1 MKKRVFTSVL
11 LMTISTITHARLS
24 AFDATTA
31 FEKQA
36 RGFKVSKLTTEIK
49 EGSNQAMSIEAV
61 MGRDNADFKLHINGI
76 LLLPIEGDSERTHP
90 EIRIGAYGLALNPEK
105 SLDLFNQLSVD
116 YTPKK
121 IAEGIKMVD
130 STLSCSAPESCSLID
145 DVGGFDLF
153 SGNRANGQGEL
164 FRTGIYSHFKLHTI
178 PFKGSVM
185 NSGQLSQ
192 AFIEI
197 LKEQILEISPDTIS
211 YYQLSNSSAT
221 NSKTYEEHKVL
232 AQLDMQKDF
241 GKSILERQL
250 LLSLLHNKETIFEE
264 KIKRGS
270 RSSCTYFCGTSGR
283 FVQISVTADTKF

>member
-11 LMTISTITHARLS
+11 LMAISTITQARLS

-36 RGFKVSKLTTEIK
+36 RGFKVSKLITKTK
-49 EGSNQAMSIEAV
+49 EGSNQVMSIEAV
-61 MGRDNADFKLHINGI
+61 MGRDNADFKLHINGM
-76 LLLPIEGDSERTHP
+76 LLLPIEGNSERTHP
-90 EIRIGAYGLALNPEK
+90 QIIIGAFGLALNPER

-130 STLSCSAPESCSLID
+130 LTLSCSAPESCSIVDEL
-145 DVGGFDLF
+145 GGFDLF
-153 SGNRANGQGEL
+153 LGNRAHGQGHY
-164 FRTGIYSHFKLHTI
+164 FRTGIYSHFNYHTI
-178 PFKGSVM
+178 PFTGPVM

-211 YYQLSNSSAT
+211 YYQISRSSAT

-241 GKSILERQL
+241 GKSTIERQL

-264 KIKRGS
+264 KVKRGS
-270 RSSCTYFCGTSGR
+270 SSGCTYFCGTSGR